1 MNLEDLGRVTLVAG
15 APSSG
20 KTEFALG
27 MLVAA
32 MRRYG
37 DGNAV
42 MTVSGRQI
50 ADALG
55 DRAIRELSAVSQA
68 RPVTTLPAVAF
79 RLLTAVVSSV
89 ATPLVLKALF
99 TKQSARYWLRMWS
112 IGNMA
117 TIAPPAI
124 CCAPISRFPNGQD
137 WWPTIPPTHSPT
149 NCATC
154 SHA

>member
-79 RLLTAVVSSV
+79 RLLTAVRSSQGE
-89 ATPLVLKALF
+89 PL
-99 TKQSARYWLRMWS
+99 
-112 IGNMA
+112 
-117 TIAPPAI
+117 
-124 CCAPISRFPNGQD
+124 PN
-137 WWPTIPPTHSPT
+137 
-149 NCATC
+149 C
-154 SHA
+154 

>member
-1 MNLEDLGRVTLVAG
+1 MNLEDLDRVTLVAG

-50 ADALG
+50 A
-55 DRAIRELSAVSQA
+55 
-68 RPVTTLPAVAF
+68 VAETVERCGTGCDHPQGTGF
-79 RLLTAVVSSV
+79 ACG
-89 ATPLVLKALF
+89 A
-99 TKQSARYWLRMWS
+99 
-112 IGNMA
+112 
-117 TIAPPAI
+117 
-124 CCAPISRFPNGQD
+124 
-137 WWPTIPPTHSPT
+137 
-149 NCATC
+149 
-154 SHA
+154 

>member
-1 MNLEDLGRVTLVAG
+1 MNLEDLDRVTLVAG

-55 DRAIRELSAVSQA
+55 DRAIRELVGPCRRRDRSL
-68 RPVTTLPAVAF
+68 RCLP
-79 RLLTAVVSSV
+79 SHSV
-89 ATPLVLKALF
+89 
-99 TKQSARYWLRMWS
+99 
-112 IGNMA
+112 
-117 TIAPPAI
+117 
-124 CCAPISRFPNGQD
+124 C
-137 WWPTIPPTHSPT
+137 
-149 NCATC
+149 
-154 SHA
+154 

>member
-1 MNLEDLGRVTLVAG
+1 MNLEDLDRVTLVAG

-55 DRAIRELSAVSQA
+55 DRAIRELSAVA
-68 RPVTTLPAVAF
+68 GATGHYVAC
-79 RLLTAVVSSV
+79 RRIPSADGREIKSRRTV
-89 ATPLVLKALF
+89 AETVERCGTGCDHPQGTSFACG
-99 TKQSARYWLRMWS
+99 A
-112 IGNMA
+112 
-117 TIAPPAI
+117 
-124 CCAPISRFPNGQD
+124 
-137 WWPTIPPTHSPT
+137 
-149 NCATC
+149 
-154 SHA
+154 

>member
-1 MNLEDLGRVTLVAG
+1 MNLEDLDRVTLVAG

-68 RPVTTLPAVAF
+68 RPSADGREIKSRRTVAETVERCGTGCDHPQGTGF
-79 RLLTAVVSSV
+79 ACG
-89 ATPLVLKALF
+89 A
-99 TKQSARYWLRMWS
+99 
-112 IGNMA
+112 
-117 TIAPPAI
+117 
-124 CCAPISRFPNGQD
+124 
-137 WWPTIPPTHSPT
+137 
-149 NCATC
+149 
-154 SHA
+154 

>member
-42 MTVSGRQI
+42 MTVSGR
-50 ADALG
+50 ADRRCVGRSG
-55 DRAIRELSAVSQA
+55 DPRIVGRVAGATGHYVACRRIPSADGREIKS
-68 RPVTTLPAVAF
+68 RRTVAETVERCGTGCDHPQGTGF
-79 RLLTAVVSSV
+79 ACG
-89 ATPLVLKALF
+89 A
-99 TKQSARYWLRMWS
+99 
-112 IGNMA
+112 
-117 TIAPPAI
+117 
-124 CCAPISRFPNGQD
+124 
-137 WWPTIPPTHSPT
+137 
-149 NCATC
+149 
-154 SHA
+154 

>member
-1 MNLEDLGRVTLVAG
+1 MNLEDLDRVTLVAG

-50 ADALG
+50 ADMLAIARSVNCRRFRRL
-55 DRAIRELSAVSQA
+55 DRSPHCRPSHSA
-68 RPVTTLPAVAF
+68 
-79 RLLTAVVSSV
+79 
-89 ATPLVLKALF
+89 
-99 TKQSARYWLRMWS
+99 
-112 IGNMA
+112 
-117 TIAPPAI
+117 
-124 CCAPISRFPNGQD
+124 C
-137 WWPTIPPTHSPT
+137 
-149 NCATC
+149 
-154 SHA
+154 